1 MQQGYTL
8 DSWGGDNRRN
18 DFWRSDRRSDSGDH
32 SNQPSGFTLVELLV
46 VIAIIGI
53 LVALL
58 LPAVQAAREAA
69 RRVQCTNHLKQIGLA
84 FQVHHDTHSHFPTGG
99 WGVRWV
105 GDADRGAGVSQT
117 GGWVYNILP
126 FAEQTALWA
135 LPADGDPYVVTAE
148 QRARAMEMVM
158 TPVDLMNCPTRRPSI
173 LYPDAGWLSAHNM
186 DRPPSGAR
194 SDYAACSGAAND
206 GVGSGAPSTLANGD
220 GPNPSPQWKDP
231 VALGWNGVCYQRST
245 VTLEMIKDGAS
256 NTYAVGEKYLN
267 VDDYHTGMDLA
278 DNETMYAGDD
288 PDVLRSSLDLFP
300 PMRDRPGL
308 AGLFNFGSAH
318 PSTWNVVFCDGSV
331 HGLSYSI
338 DVIVHSRLGNRMD
351 GQSVNSDQ
359 L

>member
-1 MQQGYTL
+1 MQRRNTL
-8 DSWGGDNRRN
+8 DFRCH
-18 DFWRSDRRSDSGDH
+18 DRRSDSGDH
-32 SNQPSGFTLVELLV
+32 GNQPTGFTLVELLV

-84 FQVHHDTHSHFPTGG
+84 FQVHHDTHGHFPSCG

-105 GDADRGAGVSQT
+105 GDADRGAGLSQT

-135 LPADGDPYVVTAE
+135 LPADGDPDVITAE
-148 QRARAMEMVM
+148 QKAGAMKMVM
-158 TPVDLMNCPTRRPSI
+158 TPVALMNCPTRRPPI
-173 LYPDAGWLSAHNM
+173 LYPDAGWLNAVNM

-194 SDYAACSGAAND
+194 SDYAACSGASSYS
-206 GVGSGAPSTLANGD
+206 VGSSAPTNLASGD
-220 GPNPSPQWKDP
+220 GPNPSPPWQIP
-231 VALGWNGVCYQRST
+231 EERGWNGVCYQRSN
-245 VTLEMIKDGAS
+245 VTLGMINDGAS

-267 VDDYHTGMDLA
+267 VDNYYTGQDLA

-288 PDVLRSSLDLFP
+288 PDVLRSSLDIFP
-300 PMRDRPGL
+300 PMQDRLGL
-308 AGLFNFGSAH
+308 SASFNFGSAH
-318 PSTWNVVFCDGSV
+318 PAAWNVVFCDGSV

-338 DVIVHSRLGNRMD
+338 DVAVHSRLGNRMD
-351 GQSVNSDQ
+351 GQPTNSDE